1 MNFLEIPGKSWTK
14 WGDRSGRASRSEYW
28 FNVLWLWLIVILFT
42 LILPLFAI
50 AEGIIVIYLTSAI
63 LMLPVAIRRLHDIN
77 ASGWWI
83 LIHLIPWFGFLMYIV
98 FLRKGTDGPNKYG
111 EDPTS
116 DIETK
121 QQNAPDE
128 SSRRTR
134 YSRR

>member
-1 MNFLEIPGKSWTK
+1 MKFLEVPGRSWMR
-14 WGDRSGRASRSEYW
+14 WGDWNNLGGSGRASRSEYW

-111 EDPTS
+111 EDP
-116 DIETK
+116 
-121 QQNAPDE
+121 A
-128 SSRRTR
+128 
-134 YSRR
+134 